1 MHPGSPAY
9 HSTPCALS
17 VIYMQRAGGSTIMY
31 SRNRAWNSQSLYHV
45 CNHAITLSLTQST
58 LNHHKMTAHARISNH
73 AITQSRNHAIT
84 QSCTPITHHSNHEL
98 LPPNTKHQTPTT
110 NHSLTAAFINPLQ
123 TCPTSISRVL
133 AVHLY
138 SALSITTR
146 PLPLPPLLRSLLARS
161 LALFGWLPPHFQ
173 LAHCTI
179 KLRTNDSE
187 RQ

>member
-73 AITQSRNHAIT
+73 AITQSRNHAL
-84 QSCTPITHHSNHEL
+84 QSRI
-98 LPPNTKHQTPTT
+98 TPTT
-110 NHSLTAAFINPLQ
+110 NHSLQTPNTKHQPPITHSQLPSSTPYKRAPQVFPAYLQ
-123 TCPTSISRVL
+123 YTCTLHYQSQHAPFRFLHFFVRFSR
-133 AVHLY
+133 
-138 SALSITTR
+138 ALS
-146 PLPLPPLLRSLLARS
+146 LS
-161 LALFGWLPPHFQ
+161 LAGSRHTFSSHTAL
-173 LAHCTI
+173 
-179 KLRTNDSE
+179 
-187 RQ
+187 

>member
-1 MHPGSPAY
+1 M
-9 HSTPCALS
+9 CS
-17 VIYMQRAGGSTIMY
+17 VGHLHAACRRINHHVLT
-31 SRNRAWNSQSLYHV
+31 QS
-45 CNHAITLSLTQST
+45 CMEQSITLSRMQSR
-58 LNHHKMTAHARISNH
+58 NHVVTH
-73 AITQSRNHAIT
+73 AIHPQSPQDDCSRTHQQSRNHAIT
-84 QSCTPITHHSNHEL
+84 QSCTPITHHSNHES

-133 AVHLY
+133 AVHFRT
-138 SALSITTR
+138 ALSITTR